1 MLIDTH
7 CHLNFKVFAD
17 NVLEV
22 INAAKA
28 AGVEKIIVPGT
39 NLETSRSA
47 VELATQ
53 YPQVYASI
61 GIHPHHAGIMNDEL
75 RIMNELK
82 QLATHKK
89 VVAIGECGLDYYVY
103 QKTKYPNYQIDEQF
117 KQKQKK
123 IFLLQIELA
132 IELNLPLI
140 IHNRDADSDLLAL
153 LKSLKGSK
161 YKSLKGVFHCM
172 QGNEELLNWGL
183 EHNYYFGI
191 TGLVTYNHRMQAM
204 VKKTTITKLLSETD
218 APFLIP
224 EPLKSRHIFPN
235 SPQNVKIIVERIASL
250 KGDSFLTASK
260 QLSDNAVQLF
270 KVIK

>member
-7 CHLNFKVFAD
+7 CHLNFKVFTD
-17 NVLEV
+17 KVLEV

-28 AGVEKIIVPGT
+28 AGVNKIIVPGT
-39 NLETSRSA
+39 NVETSRYA

-53 YPQVYASI
+53 YPEIYAAV

-103 QKTKYPNYQIDEQF
+103 QKTKYPNYQIDDQF
-117 KQKQKK
+117 KQKQKE

-132 IELNLPLI
+132 VELNLSLI
-140 IHNRDADSDLLAL
+140 IHNRHADNDLLSL
-153 LKSLKGSK
+153 IMGLKGLR
-161 YKSLKGVFHCM
+161 YKSLRGVFHCM

-183 EHNYYFGI
+183 EHNFSFGI
-191 TGLVTYNHRMQAM
+191 TGLVTYNKGMEEM
-204 VKKTTITKLLSETD
+204 VKKIPLRRMLGETD

-235 SPQNVKIIVERIASL
+235 TPQNVKIIVERIATL
-250 KGDSFLTASK
+250 KGDSFLTVAK
-260 QLSDNAVQLF
+260 QLSSNAVQLF
-270 KVIK
+270 KLIK